1 MALLERISVPVT
13 AYPLD
18 EATTPDGDV
27 GQQVQPGAPVQL
39 RGYFTPTDNANETTV
54 IGQAVVNTGR
64 LTLRDL
70 AEVDPKR
77 LRHATFEIGGRRYI
91 AEGEPERHTPLR
103 RTAHWKIR
111 LREVPTP

>member
-18 EATTPDGDV
+18 VAPTGDGDV

-39 RGYFTPTDNANETTV
+39 YGYFTTTDNVNDPAV
-54 IGQAVVNTGR
+54 IGQAAVNTGR

-70 AEVDPKR
+70 AGVDPKR

-91 AEGEPERHTPLR
+91 AEGEPERYTPLR
-103 RTAHWKIR
+103 ATAHWKIR
-111 LREVPTP
+111 LREVPTS